1 MKTFTAFALKEMG
14 SQQSLVESSLCV
26 CECMLGVSSLS
37 GEKTTCVCVRVC
49 KKGKWEQERPQLGVS
64 SLSGSSFS
72 SCLKTSL
79 IHKGYPGHVCKRVF
93 AFSVES

>member
-1 MKTFTAFALKEMG
+1 MCVSACYEFQVFL
-14 SQQSLVESSLCV
+14 ESRLRV
-26 CECMLGVSSLS
+26 
-37 GEKTTCVCVRVC
+37 CVCVC
-49 KKGKWEQERPQLGVS
+49 TKGKWEQERPQLGVS

>member
-1 MKTFTAFALKEMG
+1 MKTFTAFALREMG
-14 SQQSLVESSLCV
+14 SQQRLVESSLCV
-26 CECMLGVSSLS
+26 CECL
-37 GEKTTCVCVRVC
+37 
-49 KKGKWEQERPQLGVS
+49 LGVS

-72 SCLKTSL
+72 SCLKTSS